1 MKRILIFIFF
11 IHLFLVETAKAL
23 DCRDTEL
30 LTDIVPAKIKIFVI
44 IWQKYQNMR
53 IRLLKP
59 MSNAKLKAV
68 FVNCIVKKLK
78 LRK

>member
-30 LTDIVPAKIKIFVI
+30 LTDIAACKDQDIRHNLA
-44 IWQKYQNMR
+44 KYQNMR

-68 FVNCIVKKLK
+68 FVNCIVKS
-78 LRK
+78 

>member
-30 LTDIVPAKIKIFVI
+30 WICSERPENTAGTRGKSVLSVE
-44 IWQKYQNMR
+44 
-53 IRLLKP
+53 
-59 MSNAKLKAV
+59 
-68 FVNCIVKKLK
+68 
-78 LRK
+78 

>member
-30 LTDIVPAKIKIFVI
+30 LICSERPENTAGTRGKSVLSVEYNKER
-44 IWQKYQNMR
+44 NNGN
-53 IRLLKP
+53 LGKP
-59 MSNAKLKAV
+59 YIGGIELV
-68 FVNCIVKKLK
+68 YP
-78 LRK
+78 